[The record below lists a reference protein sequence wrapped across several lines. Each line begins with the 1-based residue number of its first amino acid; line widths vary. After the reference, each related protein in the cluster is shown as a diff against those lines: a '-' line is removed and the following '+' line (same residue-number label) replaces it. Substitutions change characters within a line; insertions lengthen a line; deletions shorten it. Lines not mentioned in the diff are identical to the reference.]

1 MLELLNKQANYSEVT
16 SPQPHRASVHNLTN
30 FEKGEDI
37 TDFVTHLNENLLNSK
52 EEPKIQGIL
61 NHKKFPG
68 GWKK

>member
-1 MLELLNKQANYSEVT
+1 
-16 SPQPHRASVHNLTN
+16 VHNLTN